1 MFIIGTGKRFA
12 SLPPIYLNSD
22 SLADSADALATAR
35 ETPKIA
41 FAPRFDFVGVP
52 SRSIIS

>member
-12 SLPPIYLNSD
+12 SFPPRYLNSD
-22 SLADSADALATAR
+22 WFADCADARATAR

-41 FAPRFDFVGVP
+41 FAPNLDFVGVP
-52 SRSIIS
+52 SRSIIN